1 MTSPFTVNML
11 QQAFETYHKFKPA
24 TAASSGGFQQLLQLQ
39 LQPQPQHPIK
49 KSLLYALGATVMT
62 AVFYKSIRYLSA
74 KSSWWSYIFLRPFKH
89 LLTTKKHEED
99 KQIPFED
106 KYFKEYD
113 EWVARPQ
120 TPLDDNNY
128 VIVSTE
134 TTHKKECLEHLYYTT
149 TRDTIDDFYGDVIM
163 CYDHAT
169 LSFAYYARTA
179 NIPYKYLETISRK
192 YMIETNAPREIHVD
206 IRDEFKKAK
215 ERITATDTAS
225 APASATSTA
234 TATATST
241 ATATATDDVFV
252 KLKSYNTV
260 SNLNIHTTSTNDKK
274 ENTHKF
280 SSSSSN
286 PVPTNK
292 VICEKTNRYS
302 YRGKINE
309 FDEKHAKPAVNPA
322 PAAAASE
329 VTPGYADFKKQMMKT
344 RSAL

>member
-1 MTSPFTVNML
+1 
-11 QQAFETYHKFKPA
+11 
-24 TAASSGGFQQLLQLQ
+24 
-39 LQPQPQHPIK
+39 
-49 KSLLYALGATVMT
+49 MT
-62 AVFYKSIRYLSA
+62 AVFYKSLRYLSA
-74 KSSWWSYIFLRPFKH
+74 KSSWWSYIFLIPFKH
-89 LLTTKKHEED
+89 LLTTEKEEEED

-113 EWVARPQ
+113 EWVVTRQQ
-120 TPLDDNNY
+120 THLDDNNY

-134 TTHKKECLEHLYYTT
+134 STHKKECLEHLYYTT

-215 ERITATDTAS
+215 ERITATDAAR
-225 APASATSTA
+225 APASASASSTNP
-234 TATATST
+234 
-241 ATATATDDVFV
+241 ATATDDVFV

-280 SSSSSN
+280 VSSSSSSN
-286 PVPTNK
+286 PAPTNK

-309 FDEKHAKPAVNPA
+309 FDEKHAKPA
-322 PAAAASE
+322 AAIAAVHAATTSE
-329 VTPGYADFKKQMMKT
+329 VTQGYADFKKQMMKT